1 MSNVL
6 LEAAA
11 TGRPV
16 ITSDIPGCKESVV
29 DGKTGYLCEA
39 KDEKSLYEKLLQF
52 MQLPYEEK
60 ERLGKCG
67 REKMENEFDKRVVV
81 EETINSIAF

>member
-16 ITSDIPGCKESVV
+16 ITSDIPGCREAV
-29 DGKTGYLCEA
+29 DPDVSGMLC
-39 KDEKSLYEKLLQF
+39 KVQDPDTLYDCMERMLKLPAASRAA
-52 MQLPYEEK
+52 M
-60 ERLGKCG
+60 GIAG
-67 REKMENEFDKRVVV
+67 RGKMEREFAKEQVVA
-81 EETINSIAF
+81 ETIQGIF